1 MKNAHIRWMLIILIC
16 PFHQMLT
23 AQNKPSAHKLQE
35 YNKQLLITQK
45 TAKSVDTTNL
55 IDIISGDDKEA
66 FMIDLNGDTL
76 NHKSFDQKVIL
87 LDFWY
92 LACKPCI
99 VEMPGLDLL
108 AKKVN
113 SPDFEIITFAIDDG
127 SRIKEK
133 LLSKR
138 NFNFRIIPNVAQAN
152 RVYPF
157 KLLLNKENQII
168 DYKAGGN
175 VGDDSINK
183 LLNNYL
189 PKVKKELQE

>member
-1 MKNAHIRWMLIILIC
+1 
-16 PFHQMLT
+16 MLT